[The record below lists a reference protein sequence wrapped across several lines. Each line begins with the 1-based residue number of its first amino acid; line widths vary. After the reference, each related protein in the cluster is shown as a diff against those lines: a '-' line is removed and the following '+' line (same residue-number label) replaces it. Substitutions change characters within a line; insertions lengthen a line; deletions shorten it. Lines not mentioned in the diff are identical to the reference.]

1 MTTETTL
8 AKKLSTAR
16 AANVALLALV
26 KELTAILDGAE
37 ARLGPEPPALTTPE
51 KRRRSKPR
59 KGAERVL
66 IMIAPIVQQ
75 HGLDSASLNT
85 VDMLARYDAAQTLV
99 PLKARLTKMFKR
111 VDDELFNAQTDAW
124 KMGLQ
129 FYSLL
134 QRRAKANGDI
144 ANSIAPLVKV
154 FSYRHPGAKKQTKEA
169 TRVKAQLT
177 RTLAIAQKHG
187 VSVTVAPD
195 GGVAG
200 IVGAPA
206 AVAAAQ
212 AELATGGVTV
222 ATQETTPAQTVATQG
237 AGSAGA
243 TPVANGGA
251 GVAAGTGGAV
261 VPVAAPVSAPGVVG
275 H

>member
-134 QRRAKANGDI
+134 QRRAKDDGELAQNLE
-144 ANSIAPLVKV
+144 PLSKM
-154 FSYRHPGAKKQTKEA
+154 FAYRHPSSSAGKATK
-169 TRVKAQLT
+169 TQNRVKAKLK
-177 RTLAIAQKHG
+177 A
-187 VSVTVAPD
+187 VTEVARRQ
-195 GGVAG
+195 GVAG
-200 IVGAPA
+200 SGEAEGA
-206 AVAAAQ
+206 Q
-212 AELATGGVTV
+212 RDGAED
-222 ATQETTPAQTVATQG
+222 
-237 AGSAGA
+237 GSATA
-243 TPVANGGA
+243 
-251 GVAAGTGGAV
+251 
-261 VPVAAPVSAPGVVG
+261 SR
-275 H
+275 